1 MSNQILSWRG
11 SSLFLVLVST
21 SLWNSKPI
29 LAEQNSNLW
38 LTEKFS
44 LESHVNYKTQDS
56 LNQAQLSANLNQKS
70 ENAALALSALGT
82 LIPIGLGLAATGAS
96 EGPEGS
102 PLPGIMILSGVL
114 VGPSLGYFYGG
125 LPWRGLASM
134 GLRLGGTVA
143 VGAAI
148 AISWNDAD
156 NSSAEMLAWSGAA
169 LLVGS
174 MVYDIASVKRTVRK
188 HNRSLREK
196 ALIITPAYFA
206 KSGAAGLQ
214 MQIKF

>member
-1 MSNQILSWRG
+1 MSNQILSWGRL
-11 SSLFLVLVST
+11 SPFLVLLST
-21 SLWNSKPI
+21 LLWNSKLI
-29 LAEQNSNLW
+29 LAEQNLNLW

-56 LNQAQLSANLNQKS
+56 LNQPQPPANLNLKS

-82 LIPIGLGLAATGAS
+82 LIPVALGVATVGAS
-96 EGPEGS
+96 EGPDGS
-102 PLPGIMILSGVL
+102 LLPGIMIISGIL

-125 LPWRGLASM
+125 LPWRGLASI
-134 GLRLGGTVA
+134 GLRVGGTVA

-148 AISWNDAD
+148 AISWDNPD

-174 MVYDIASVKRTVRK
+174 MVYDIASVKRTIRK
-188 HNRSLREK
+188 HNRSLGGK
-196 ALIITPAYFA
+196 ALIVTPAYFA
-206 KSGAAGLQ
+206 ISGAPGIR